1 MNEKV
6 PVDGKKG
13 MNFPAVSATA
23 VSSKTT
29 YNKTS
34 LLKNNL
40 FSLEDIYKGENG
52 DPSISPACQVL
63 RFYDR
68 EVRVFLFSLLQK
80 HLIDYQGQSMIDLP
94 KAPYKVNKN
103 TKKKFQQYFSI
114 YQVNHNENLN
124 KMKSKEE
131 INPFGGKVPGR

>member
-52 DPSISPACQVL
+52 ENGVPSISPACQVL

-68 EVRVFLFSLLQK
+68 EVRVFLFSLL
-80 HLIDYQGQSMIDLP
+80 
-94 KAPYKVNKN
+94 
-103 TKKKFQQYFSI
+103 
-114 YQVNHNENLN
+114 
-124 KMKSKEE
+124 
-131 INPFGGKVPGR
+131 

>member
-13 MNFPAVSATA
+13 MQFPAVSTTA

-52 DPSISPACQVL
+52 VPSISPASQVL

-68 EVRVFLFSLLQK
+68 EVRVFLFSLL
-80 HLIDYQGQSMIDLP
+80 
-94 KAPYKVNKN
+94 
-103 TKKKFQQYFSI
+103 
-114 YQVNHNENLN
+114 
-124 KMKSKEE
+124 
-131 INPFGGKVPGR
+131 